1 MANYRKSF
9 NFRNGVQVDND
20 NFVVNANGLV
30 GIGTSIPTEF
40 LDVYGTAKITGLTT
54 TTTLYA
60 DTAEIR
66 DLTISGGALVSGAMT
81 ATTYFGSAS
90 GLTDIYAIAV
100 DGWVVDS
107 GNSFISTSFSVGVS
121 TSGGDAYIQVGT
133 GSTIDSYGNATY
145 LGIVTATSFD
155 GDLDATNLSGTISN
169 DRLPSSISVSTVTAP
184 TIIGNLTGIAD
195 TAVNISSTSNIIVN
209 SVNSGFSTAGISTVY
224 ETLHV
229 VGNAGIGTLEPNA
242 QIHLRKSGISSI
254 QLTSDG
260 TNSSTITFGRD
271 VNETVNNA
279 QIRFGNTNISYPLST
294 DESLDIINYDTGNL
308 NFYLNPGGSGNGDF
322 NWISPSLSRMM
333 ILTSSGNLGINDIN
347 PSDKLSVQGNVYI
360 SGVATVGNSFT
371 VNDLNVS
378 SDSILGGKLGVSTNS
393 TPSSYDLQVGGN
405 PSTEGVGITSSGNI
419 VASGDITASG
429 FVASSGNITASGDLS
444 ITNISANNVSL
455 SGEISGSQLNVSGI
469 ITANQINVST
479 YGDINSSGDLSI
491 GNIYSSGI
499 ITASSLDVATFGP
512 ISTPDDISN
521 VRNINSS
528 GIITA
533 ASADI
538 SNYGNIYT
546 TNDINVRDINASGI
560 ITASSLSIIN
570 YGKISTSDDIE
581 NVRNINASGIITTS
595 ELIGENGYGIG
606 STVVGVTTEF
616 GFTNGEKVL
625 RYEVSGSDLTLIVV
639 GVGSVTL
646 ALT

>member
-60 DTAEIR
+60 DTSEIK
-66 DLTISGGALVSGAMT
+66 DLTVSGGALVSGAMT

-133 GSTIDSYGNATY
+133 GSKIDSYGNASY
-145 LGIVTATSFD
+145 LGIVTATSFN
-155 GDLDATNLSGTISN
+155 GDLNATNLSGTISN

-195 TAVNISSTSNIIVN
+195 TAVNISSTSNITVN

-224 ETLHV
+224 DTLHV
-229 VGNAGIGTLEPNA
+229 VGNTGIGTLEPNA
-242 QIHLRKSGISSI
+242 QVHIRKSGISSI

-260 TNSSTITFGRD
+260 TNPSTITFGRD

-294 DESLDIINYDTGNL
+294 DESLDIINYDAGNL
-308 NFYLNPGGSGNGDF
+308 NFYLNPGGSGTGDF

-333 ILTSSGNLGINDIN
+333 ILTSSGNLGINSIN

-378 SDSILGGKLGVSTNS
+378 SDLILEGKLGVSTNS

-419 VASGDITASG
+419 VASGNITASGDITASG

-444 ITNISANNVSL
+444 VTNISANEISL
-455 SGEISGSQLNVSGI
+455 SGGISGTQLNVSGI
-469 ITANQINVST
+469 VTANQINASS
-479 YGDINSSGDLSI
+479 YGDINSSGNLSI
-491 GNIYSSGI
+491 NNVNSIGI
-499 ITASSLDVATFGP
+499 VTANQLDVNDYGT
-512 ISTPDDISN
+512 IYTSDDVSN
-521 VRNINSS
+521 VRNINS
-528 GIITA
+528 T
-533 ASADI
+533 
-538 SNYGNIYT
+538 
-546 TNDINVRDINASGI
+546 GI
-560 ITASSLSIIN
+560 ITASEVKVNS
-570 YGKISTSDDIE
+570 
-581 NVRNINASGIITTS
+581 
-595 ELIGENGYGIG
+595 GYGLTSGTADGISNG
-606 STVVGVTTEF
+606 LDVLEFEVDDTGTNLVLTVAG
-616 GFTNGEKVL
+616 
-625 RYEVSGSDLTLIVV
+625 I
-639 GVGSVTL
+639 GSVTL